1 MPSQNKLAFI
11 GIVILL
17 LGHFFVAGCGANQP
31 GTASPAAAP
40 KEGSAPAG
48 AQTPSGKPGGA
59 QPTRALVTPTPTRA
73 IQIVVTKAKVA
84 GNIVAANQASLTFA
98 TGGRL
103 KELPVA
109 EGTRVQAG
117 TLLAAL
123 DTSVLEAQVAQ
134 AKAAFDLATANWNKI
149 QAGPSADDIA
159 LAKSNVDRA
168 KAAVDQA
175 QAAYDAIG
183 GLRNPRIAMTSQSTT
198 LQQATLS
205 YQTAAAQ
212 YNLAVNHP
220 TDSERAIGLA
230 QFAQAQ
236 AAYDTAKQS
245 LNNARI
251 VAPYG
256 GTLVSITPK
265 IGESINANSPVLLFA
280 DLTQMQALANIDETT
295 LASVKV
301 GQTAN
306 IYVDAAPDKVL
317 TGRVK
322 RIGMYATSTGNIVTV
337 PVWIDIDK
345 TDVALSPGW
354 SATVE
359 IATRT
364 N

>member
-1 MPSQNKLAFI
+1 MNLRKELICTTLFV
-11 GIVILL
+11 IVL
-17 LGHFFVAGCGANQP
+17 LGLVFVVACGTP
-31 GTASPAAAP
+31 TASSPTPAAAR
-40 KEGSAPAG
+40 GAPPSAG
-48 AQTPSGKPGGA
+48 AQTTPGRPGGA
-59 QPTRALVTPTPTRA
+59 QSTPNPVTPTPAVAARV
-73 IQIVVTKAKVA
+73 VVTKVKVA

-103 KELPVA
+103 TQLPVA
-109 EGTRVQAG
+109 EGTRVKAG

-123 DTSVLEAQVAQ
+123 DTAVLEAQVAQ
-134 AKAAFDLATANWNKI
+134 AKAAFDLANANWNKL
-149 QAGPSADDIA
+149 QAGPTSDDIA
-159 LAKSNVDRA
+159 LAKSRVDSA

-183 GLRNPRIAMTSQSTT
+183 GLRNPRIAMTGQSIT
-198 LQQATLS
+198 LQSATLA
-205 YQTAAAQ
+205 YQAAVAT

-230 QFAQAQ
+230 QLAQAQ

-251 VAPYG
+251 VAPFD

-265 IGESINANSPVLLFA
+265 LGESISANSPVLLFA
-280 DLTQMQALANIDETT
+280 DLSQMQVLAAIDETT
-295 LASVKV
+295 LANIKP

-306 IYVDAAPDKVL
+306 IFVDVLTDKTL

-322 RIGMYATSTGNIVTV
+322 RVGLFATATGNIVTV

-345 TDVALSPGW
+345 TDAALAPGW

-359 IATRT
+359 IVTGQ
-364 N
+364 

>member
-1 MPSQNKLAFI
+1 MNSRNKFASI
-11 GIVILL
+11 WIIILTL
-17 LGHFFVAGCGANQP
+17 VFVVACGTP
-31 GTASPAAAP
+31 TASTPAPAAAKAAP
-40 KEGSAPAG
+40 GSGG
-48 AQTPSGKPGGA
+48 AQTTPGRPGGA
-59 QPTRALVTPTPTRA
+59 QAAPNLGTPTPTVVLRA
-73 IQIVVTKAKVA
+73 VVTKAKVA

-103 KELPVA
+103 TQLPVP
-109 EGTRVQAG
+109 EGTLVKAG

-123 DTSVLEAQVAQ
+123 DTAVLEAQVAQ
-134 AKAAFDLATANWNKI
+134 AKAAFDLANANWNKL
-149 QAGPSADDIA
+149 QAGPTSDDIA

-183 GLRNPRIAMTSQSTT
+183 GLRNPRIAMTGQSLT
-198 LQQATLS
+198 LQTATLT
-205 YQTAAAQ
+205 YQSAVAT

-230 QFAQAQ
+230 QLAQAQ

-251 VAPYG
+251 VAPFD

-265 IGESINANSPVLLFA
+265 LGESIGANSPVLLFA
-280 DLTQMQALANIDETT
+280 DMSQMQVLAAIDETT
-295 LASVKV
+295 LASIKA
-301 GQTAN
+301 GQTTT
-306 IYVDAAPDKVL
+306 IFVDALPDKVL
-317 TGRVK
+317 TGRIK
-322 RIGMYATSTGNIVTV
+322 RVGLFASTTGNIVTV

-345 TDVALSPGW
+345 TDAALAPGW

-359 IATRT
+359 IATQP
-364 N
+364 